1 MKLSIPLFEDY
12 SLTIDERS
20 TDDGEYP
27 TKRLQKGLLL
37 MHDGR
42 ELAEEGVGFG
52 VPILK
57 RGLQTVFPGDVELT
71 ERRRGAVREVTAVFE
86 MNLVE
91 RLARPG
97 AESLKSRSL
106 YAAKDSLAALHRRS
120 PRLRGPLT
128 AASAALRQ
136 TFGWQTTYERAES
149 STTLK
154 VTYAIDSDSG
164 TVAVGVDT
172 TGLNGNGVTEVVIM
186 NEQGARHFDRYEDS
200 DGSTLQGGQIG
211 TWNEVSADKASFA
224 SSTHGVA
231 FSLGQVKRARL
242 HRGRELVGSRLAWS
256 GFGYSLPPTLPA
268 FGYDIS
274 VEKVS

>member
-1 MKLSIPLFEDY
+1 MRLSIPLFEDY
-12 SLTIDERS
+12 SLTIAERS
-20 TDDGEYP
+20 ASDGEYP

-164 TVAVGVDT
+164 TVAVVVDT
-172 TGLNGNGVTEVVIM
+172 TGLRGDGLTELVIM

-200 DGSTLQGGQIG
+200 DGSALQGGQIG
-211 TWNEVSADKASFA
+211 TWNEVSAAKVSFV

>member
-12 SLTIDERS
+12 SLTIAERS
-20 TDDGEYP
+20 TVDGEYP
-27 TKRLQKGLLL
+27 TKSLQKGLLL

-52 VPILK
+52 VPMLK
-57 RGLQTVFPGDVELT
+57 RGMQTVFPGGVALK
-71 ERRRGAVREVTAVFE
+71 ERRRGAVHELTAVFE
-86 MNLVE
+86 LNLVE

-97 AESLKSRSL
+97 GGGPKSRSL

-128 AASAALRQ
+128 AVSAALRR

-149 STTLK
+149 TTTLK
-154 VTYAIDSDSG
+154 MTYAIDG
-164 TVAVGVDT
+164 AKGAVAVVVDT
-172 TGLNGNGVTEVVIM
+172 AGLAGDGVTELVIM

-200 DGSTLQGGQIG
+200 DGNALWGGRIG
-211 TWNEVSADKASFA
+211 TWNEVSADKASFV
-224 SSTHGVA
+224 SSAHGVA
-231 FSLGQVKRARL
+231 FSLGRVQGARL